1 LEAVRLAGADASC
14 PRPNHGGH
22 PAAAKHGASVL
33 ARQRVPGANMVRPTD
48 VHEALLRSPVP
59 LGAGAL
65 AETLGSHWGTIA
77 EMLIS
82 LERQGTIVREGHGW
96 VAARPASRQPSFG

>member
-1 LEAVRLAGADASC
+1 
-14 PRPNHGGH
+14 
-22 PAAAKHGASVL
+22 
-33 ARQRVPGANMVRPTD
+33 MVRPTD

-77 EMLIS
+77 EILLS

-96 VAARPASRQPSFG
+96 VAARQPSYGLPPSSASTAVPGGNPS